1 MAPTRSGAGSG
12 NARRHGRPSRRV
24 AALSLLSWWA
34 LVADS
39 ALAFAHVPPPSP
51 LRTNY
56 SHSGAASR
64 SKGSRVLPLPHVKVG
79 NADVIW
85 GHLQSP
91 GRPSEAAV
99 KLALGYK
106 GNQLQETPVRR
117 RTAPPPP
124 CTRCGEAGGGAS
136 APSPHPPSSFRK
148 ISQSLPRLPPPPP
161 RAACCYHE
169 RRADGVHPNGQTPR
183 PSTPFRPPPTP
194 PSCPRPALPTATATG
209 RRENS
214 TLWLPPRPA
223 PPPSPPAGPKVASG
237 GRGVGEVTEFTAVKP
252 AQAPL
257 RAPSAPTPPLPPHRP
272 PAAVKSSPSS
282 RGLPAGEHKGLSE
295 RTARCRG
302 RAGRL

>member
-124 CTRCGEAGGGAS
+124 VLVAGRRAAAPRPLPPTLPPPSVKFHNPSRAYLRRHPAPPAVTTNAAPTGCTPMGRHRAPLPPSAPLPHLPAAHAPPYQQQQPRGDGKIPRCGCRLG
-136 APSPHPPSSFRK
+136 PRRRR
-148 ISQSLPRLPPPPP
+148 RLPP
-161 RAACCYHE
+161 
-169 RRADGVHPNGQTPR
+169 
-183 PSTPFRPPPTP
+183 
-194 PSCPRPALPTATATG
+194 G
-209 RRENS
+209 RRS
-214 TLWLPPRPA
+214 PR
-223 PPPSPPAGPKVASG
+223 G
-237 GRGVGEVTEFTAVKP
+237 GGGWVR
-252 AQAPL
+252 
-257 RAPSAPTPPLPPHRP
+257 
-272 PAAVKSSPSS
+272 
-282 RGLPAGEHKGLSE
+282 
-295 RTARCRG
+295 
-302 RAGRL
+302 